1 MSPRHPATVV
11 PLAARRTRTARVAA
25 LLGYL
30 TDPAATP
37 WAPRPATAARA
48 TRCAERSTAA

>member
-11 PLAARRTRTARVAA
+11 PLDARRTRTARVAA